1 MPVRKKIGEL
11 LVEAGVV
18 KDDEVRQ
25 ALGHQK
31 AWGGGKRLGELLVAT
46 HGVSLTALARAL
58 ATQFDLPFV
67 QLPEIPLSVSQSVP
81 LAFQDEHKVVPFRI
95 EVEGKSERLHL
106 AVADPSQQDLMD
118 ELRFNLRKTLRVY
131 VAAADDIDNAL
142 SVLKGERVEELQPIP
157 LEEEAGELQVERSAN
172 SMVVGSWF
180 GPAAGG
186 PPPDVDL
193 DIDLGETP
201 PVGSAAPAPG
211 AEARAPSTPS
221 IRVAAADLL
230 DDLLGGM
237 EGKPAAPPPAAK
249 PAPVEGVAIIHKFT
263 ARKAE
268 EPTQEK
274 FEFSDSDL
282 HILDNLERMATG
294 QEAVLEGD
302 KIRPERMV
310 ATLIRLLIRKGVIHE
325 LEFLEELARK

>member
-58 ATQFDLPFV
+58 ATQFELPFV
-67 QLPEIPLSVSQSVP
+67 QLPEIPLRVSQSVP

-142 SVLKGERVEELQPIP
+142 SVLKGERVDELQPIP

-180 GPAAGG
+180 GPAAGE

-201 PVGSAAPAPG
+201 PVGSPSPAAAPV
-211 AEARAPSTPS
+211 AEAPPPAPTPDL
-221 IRVAAADLL
+221 RVAAADLL

-237 EGKPAAPPPAAK
+237 EGKPAAAPPSSAK
-249 PAPVEGVAIIHKFT
+249 PAPVEGVAIIHKF
-263 ARKAE
+263 APR
-268 EPTQEK
+268 EK